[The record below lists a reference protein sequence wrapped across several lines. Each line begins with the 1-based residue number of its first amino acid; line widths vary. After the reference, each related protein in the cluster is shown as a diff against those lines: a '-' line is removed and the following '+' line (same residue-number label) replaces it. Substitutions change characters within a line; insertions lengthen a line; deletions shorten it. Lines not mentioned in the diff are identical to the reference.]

1 MTDPIA
7 DMLTRIRNAI
17 AAKHSRVDIPASKLK
32 LEIARILKEE
42 GYINNFVIKGEGLK
56 RTVRIFLRYD
66 ARGTSSITHLQRI
79 STPRVRR
86 LERHSEG
93 ARRLWHQ
100 HRVDLERFDERQGG
114 ASRKHRRRAVGP
126 DLLIGTNVMSRI
138 GRKVIAVP
146 KGVTVTIH
154 EQELEVKGPKGTL
167 KTPIPQ
173 GISFK
178 VEGEELKAERAS
190 DEQAALHGLARALA
204 NNAIVGVTE
213 GFSKQMDVVGVG
225 YKADVQGKKIVFS
238 LGYSHPIEFPLPAE
252 VDAKAE
258 RLTTKGS
265 IQQYQTT
272 LTLTS
277 IDKQKLGQVAAE
289 MHKLRKPDAYKG
301 KGVRYANVPIKLK
314 PGKTGK

>member
-1 MTDPIA
+1 
-7 DMLTRIRNAI
+7 LSVSVELAI
-17 AAKHSRVDIPASKLK
+17 GNRQSK
-32 LEIARILKEE
+32 I
-42 GYINNFVIKGEGLK
+42 
-56 RTVRIFLRYD
+56 
-66 ARGTSSITHLQRI
+66 GTSI
-79 STPRVRR
+79 
-86 LERHSEG
+86 
-93 ARRLWHQ
+93 
-100 HRVDLERFDERQGG
+100 
-114 ASRKHRRRAVGP
+114 
-126 DLLIGTNVMSRI
+126 MSRI
-138 GRKVIAVP
+138 GKKAITLP
-146 KGVTVTIH
+146 KGVSVTVG

-167 KTPIPQ
+167 KTPIPN

-178 VEGEELKAERAS
+178 VDGDELRAERS
-190 DEQAALHGLARALA
+190 SNEQAALHGLARALA

-213 GFSKQMDVVGVG
+213 GFSRQMDVVGVG

-272 LTLTS
+272 VTLTS

-301 KGVRYANVPIKLK
+301 KGVRYADVPIKLK

>member
-1 MTDPIA
+1 LPIF
-7 DMLTRIRNAI
+7 DW
-17 AAKHSRVDIPASKLK
+17 HS
-32 LEIARILKEE
+32 EE
-42 GYINNFVIKGEGLK
+42 LNS
-56 RTVRIFLRYD
+56 
-66 ARGTSSITHLQRI
+66 SSIGNQK
-79 STPRVRR
+79 S
-86 LERHSEG
+86 
-93 ARRLWHQ
+93 
-100 HRVDLERFDERQGG
+100 
-114 ASRKHRRRAVGP
+114 K
-126 DLLIGTNVMSRI
+126 IGNQIMSRI
-138 GRKVIAVP
+138 GKKAITLP
-146 KGVTVTIH
+146 KGVSVTVR
-154 EQELEVKGPKGTL
+154 EEELEVKGPKGTL
-167 KTPIPQ
+167 KTPIPA
-173 GISFK
+173 GITFK
-178 VEGEELKAERAS
+178 LEGDELRAERGS
-190 DEQAALHGLARALA
+190 DELAALHGLARALA

-213 GFSKQMDVVGVG
+213 GFSRQMDVVGVG

-301 KGVRYANVPIKLK
+301 KGIRYAGVPIKLK